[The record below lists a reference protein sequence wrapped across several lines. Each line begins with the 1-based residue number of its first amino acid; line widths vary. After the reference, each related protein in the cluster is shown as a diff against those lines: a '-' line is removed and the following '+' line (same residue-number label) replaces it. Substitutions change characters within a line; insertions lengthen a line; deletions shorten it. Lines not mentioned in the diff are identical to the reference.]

1 VLRSLKGA
9 PDLLP
14 EAHAVRRLNPPF
26 IHEGASVMRGKIT
39 LSALVLGLTATVAA
53 AQSPARIP
61 SPGIVYCSGI
71 VTTESVPRNT
81 YVITGEGSNS
91 RMVFNDGEDV
101 FINKGSDEGVKAG
114 DEFQVV
120 REVKDPYAIQWTE
133 WEDHILSKMG
143 RLWADEGQ
151 LKVVVARPKVSIAR
165 VEGECNF
172 VERGD
177 IVLPFVQRAR
187 PEIKVESHFDRFAPP
202 NGKPLAM
209 IITGKD
215 FIAAMGNQDVA
226 YINLGSGQGVKVG
239 DYFRIFR
246 YQGTQ
251 HETVYQEPRYAFDQD
266 FNMGVKDVHIVG
278 FGSAPGKWNWSN
290 VPRQDIG
297 EAVVLRTAPNSST
310 VLITLSLSEVYPGD
324 YVELE

>member
-1 VLRSLKGA
+1 
-9 PDLLP
+9 
-14 EAHAVRRLNPPF
+14 
-26 IHEGASVMRGKIT
+26 MRGKIA

-53 AQSPARIP
+53 AQSNPKIP

-81 YVITGEGSNS
+81 YVISGEDSNY
-91 RMVFNDGEDV
+91 RIVFNDGDDV
-101 FINKGSDEGVKAG
+101 FINRGSDDGVKAG

-120 REVKDPYAIQWTE
+120 REVQDPYVIQWTE
-133 WEDHILSKMG
+133 WEQHILSKMG
-143 RLWADEGQ
+143 RLWSDQAR
-151 LKVVVARPKVSIAR
+151 LKVLVARPKVSIAR
-165 VEGECNF
+165 VEGACDF
-172 VERGD
+172 VQRGD
-177 IVLPFVQRAR
+177 IVLPFVERAR
-187 PEIKVESHFDRFAPP
+187 PEIKVESHFDQFVPP

-209 IITGKD
+209 IITGKN

-226 YINLGSGQGVKVG
+226 YVNLGAGQGVKVG

-251 HETVYQEPRYAFDQD
+251 HETVYQTPRYAFDQESG
-266 FNMGVKDVHIVG
+266 MGVKDVHIVG
-278 FGSAPGKWNWSN
+278 FGSVPKKWNWNN

-310 VLITLSLSEVYPGD
+310 ILITLSLSEIYPGD
-324 YVELE
+324 YVELQ